1 MNEPQHSS
9 REIYDILTELKV
21 DIGVI
26 KTQVGYFSEVK
37 TTAQNADDKAERALA
52 LAEENARDLTEMKA
66 NNQFRFNVM
75 VTAILAITGFLVTVG
90 IAIFN

>member
-52 LAEENARDLTEMKA
+52 LAEENARDITEMKA
-66 NNQFRFNVM
+66 NNQFKFNVM
-75 VTAILAITGFLVTVG
+75 VTAILALTGFLVTVG

>member
-37 TTAQNADDKAERALA
+37 TTAQNADDKAEKALA
-52 LAEENARDLTEMKA
+52 LAEENARDINEMKA
-66 NNQFRFNVM
+66 NNQFKFNVM
-75 VTAILAITGFLVTVG
+75 VTAILALTGFLVTVG